1 MPPRLLARLALCAM
15 ALLFLPAARADGPAA
30 KMEVRIDSGD
40 TAWMLLSTAL
50 VFLMTPGLAL
60 FYGGMVR
67 GKNVL
72 SVLMQ
77 SFVAAGLVSV
87 VWIVAG
93 YSLAFGPDHGGLIGD
108 FSWAGLNGV
117 SIYHGDGHYVQ
128 TVPHMLFMLFQ
139 MTFAII
145 TPALVSGAVV
155 ERMKF
160 SAYVLFLLLWSLCI
174 YAPLAHMMWGYGGLL
189 GMTGRVRALDFAGGT
204 VVETASG
211 VAALVMAFLLG
222 PRRSQNAEELRP
234 HNLPLTLVGTGLLW
248 FGWFGFNAG
257 SALTSGAL
265 AVSAF
270 AATQAAG
277 AASALAWLLI
287 EWALYKKPSTLGFA
301 TGAIAGMVAI
311 TPAAGFVRPMPALLI
326 GAVAAVISFYAIRFK
341 ARAGYDDSLDVFGV
355 HGCAGIW
362 GMLATGLFATVS
374 VNPGGADGLLNGSPA
389 QLGRQALAILLTVAF
404 VGVGTFVLGKAV
416 GLVTGGLRASAE
428 DEENGLDVTEH
439 GEVAYSGENAGAP
452 SFAAID

>member
-1 MPPRLLARLALCAM
+1 MSLRFGRSALCTLAL
-15 ALLFLPAARADGPAA
+15 LVLPAAARADGPI
-30 KMEVRIDSGD
+30 VNLDSGD

-87 VWIVAG
+87 VWIIAG
-93 YSLAFGPDHGGLIGD
+93 YSLAFGPDHGGLVGD
-108 FSWAGLNGV
+108 FSWAGLKGV
-117 SIYHGDGHYVQ
+117 SIYHGDGHYVR

-160 SAYVLFLLLWSLCI
+160 SAYVLFILLWSLLI
-174 YAPLAHMMWGYGGLL
+174 YAPLAHMMWGQGGLL
-189 GMTGRVRALDFAGGT
+189 GMTGRVHALDFAGGT

-211 VAALVMAFLLG
+211 IAALVMAFLLG
-222 PRRSQNAEELRP
+222 HRRSQNADELRP
-234 HNLPLTLVGTGLLW
+234 HNLPLTLVGTGIL
-248 FGWFGFNAG
+248 WFGFNAG

-277 AASALAWLLI
+277 AAAAQMWLLI
-287 EWALYKKPSTLGFA
+287 EWALYKNPSTLGFA

-311 TPAAGFVRPMPALLI
+311 TPAAGFVRPMPALFI
-326 GAVAAVISFYAIRFK
+326 GAVAAVVSFYAIRFK
-341 ARAGYDDSLDVFGV
+341 NRAGYDDSLDVFGV
-355 HGCAGIW
+355 HGCAGVW

-374 VNPGGADGLLNGSPA
+374 VNAAGADGLFNGNPA
-389 QLGRQALAILLTVAF
+389 QLGRQALAVLITVAF
-404 VGVGTFVLGKAV
+404 VGIGTFVIGKVV
-416 GLVTGGLRASAE
+416 GLMTHGLRASAE
-428 DEENGLDVTEH
+428 DEENGLDITEH
-439 GEVAYSGENAGAP
+439 GETAYAGENSGTP
-452 SFAAID
+452 SFVGMD

>member
-1 MPPRLLARLALCAM
+1 MNPRFGRLALCAAM
-15 ALLFLPAARADGPAA
+15 LLSLSAAARADGGLPA
-30 KMEVRIDSGD
+30 RIDTGD
-40 TAWMLLSTAL
+40 TAWLMIATAL

-77 SFVAAGLVSV
+77 SFVAAGVVSV
-87 VWIVAG
+87 LWIVIG

-117 SIYHGDGHYVQ
+117 SIYHGDGHYVR

-145 TPALVSGAVV
+145 TPALISGAIA

-160 SAYVLFLLLWSLCI
+160 SAYFLFLALWSLLV
-174 YAPLAHMMWGYGGLL
+174 YAPLAHMIWGYGGLL
-189 GMTGRVRALDFAGGT
+189 GMTGRVHALDFAGGT
-204 VVETASG
+204 IVETASG
-211 VAALVMAFLLG
+211 VAALVMALMLG
-222 PRRSQNAEELRP
+222 HRRRQSAEELRP
-234 HNLPLTLVGTGLLW
+234 HNLPLTMIGTGILW

-277 AASALAWLLI
+277 AAAALTWLLI
-287 EWALYKKPSTLGFA
+287 EWTLYKKPSTLGFA

-326 GAVAAVISFYAIRFK
+326 GIVAAFVSFYAIRFK
-341 ARAGYDDSLDVFGV
+341 NRAGYDDALDVFGV

-362 GMLATGLFATVS
+362 GMLATGLFATLS
-374 VNPGGADGLLNGSPA
+374 VNPGGADGLFNGNPL
-389 QLGRQALAILLTVAF
+389 QLGRQTLAVVVTIVFVAAGTFIVAKLVSLLTH
-404 VGVGTFVLGKAV
+404 
-416 GLVTGGLRASAE
+416 GLRASAE
-428 DEENGLDVTEH
+428 DEENGLDLTEH
-439 GEVAYSGENAGAP
+439 GEEAYSGENAGAP
-452 SFAAID
+452 SFAGLD

>member
-1 MPPRLLARLALCAM
+1 MKPRLGCLALCAS
-15 ALLFLPAARADGPAA
+15 ALLALPACAYAGGPPM
-30 KMEVRIDSGD
+30 KIDSGD

-50 VFLMTPGLAL
+50 VMLMTPGLAL

-77 SFVAAGLVSV
+77 SFVSAGLVSV
-87 VWIVAG
+87 IWITVG
-93 YSLAFGPDHGGLIGD
+93 YSLAFGPDHGGVIGD
-108 FSWAGLNGV
+108 FSWAGLRGV
-117 SIYHGDGHYVQ
+117 SIFHGDGHYVQ

-145 TPALVSGAVV
+145 TPALISGAVV

-160 SAYVLFLLLWSLCI
+160 SSYVLFLLLWSLLI

-189 GMTGRVRALDFAGGT
+189 GMTGRVHALDFAGGT
-204 VVETASG
+204 VVEIASG
-211 VAALVMAFLLG
+211 VAALVMALLLG
-222 PRRSQNAEELRP
+222 QRRSQSADELRP
-234 HNLPLTLVGTGLLW
+234 HNLPLTMIGTGILW

-265 AVSAF
+265 AVSTF
-270 AATQAAG
+270 TATQAAG
-277 AASALAWLLI
+277 AASALTWLLI

-326 GAVAAVISFYAIRFK
+326 GAVAAMVSFYAIRFK
-341 ARAGYDDSLDVFGV
+341 SRAGYDDSLDVFAV
-355 HGCAGIW
+355 HGCSGIW
-362 GMLATGLFATVS
+362 GMLATGLFATIS
-374 VNPGGADGLLNGSPA
+374 VNPGGADGLFNGNPD
-389 QLGRQALAILLTVAF
+389 QLGRQALAVVITIAF
-404 VGVGTFVLGKAV
+404 VGGGTWVLGQAV
-416 GLVTGGLRASAE
+416 SLLTNGLRASAE

-439 GEVAYSGENAGAP
+439 GEVAYSGDNAGMPA
-452 SFAAID
+452 

>member
-1 MPPRLLARLALCAM
+1 MSLRFGRSALCTLAL
-15 ALLFLPAARADGPAA
+15 LVLPAAARADGP
-30 KMEVRIDSGD
+30 VVNLDSGD

-50 VFLMTPGLAL
+50 VFLMTPGLAF

-87 VWIVAG
+87 VWIIAG
-93 YSLAFGPDHGGLIGD
+93 YSLAFGPDHGGLVGD
-108 FSWAGLNGV
+108 FSWAGLTGV
-117 SIYHGDGHYVQ
+117 SIYHGDGHYVR

-160 SAYVLFLLLWSLCI
+160 SAYVLFILLWSLLI
-174 YAPLAHMMWGYGGLL
+174 YAPLAHMMWGQGGLL
-189 GMTGRVRALDFAGGT
+189 GMTGRVHALDFAGGT

-211 VAALVMAFLLG
+211 IAALVMAFLLG
-222 PRRSQNAEELRP
+222 HRRSQNADELRP
-234 HNLPLTLVGTGLLW
+234 HNLPLTLVGTGILW

-277 AASALAWLLI
+277 AAAALMWLLI

-311 TPAAGFVRPMPALLI
+311 TPAAGFVRPMPALFI
-326 GAVAAVISFYAIRFK
+326 GAVAAVVSFYAIRFK
-341 ARAGYDDSLDVFGV
+341 NRAGYDDSLDVFGV

-374 VNPGGADGLLNGSPA
+374 VNAAGADGLFNGNPA
-389 QLGRQALAILLTVAF
+389 QLGRQTLAVLITVAF
-404 VGVGTFVLGKAV
+404 VGVGTFVIGKVV
-416 GLVTGGLRASAE
+416 GLMTHGLRASAE
-428 DEENGLDVTEH
+428 DEENGLDITEH
-439 GEVAYSGENAGAP
+439 GETAYAGENSGTP
-452 SFAAID
+452 SFVGMD